1 MGWCHIIN
9 PLANKKKW
17 SDNTY
22 FDKCLNKT
30 CQNIFY
36 NLQLAAGQTQHQA
49 ASESENPG
57 QLDEWKDSFGLL
69 TPPKPPALSQ
79 SS

>member
-1 MGWCHIIN
+1 MGWCHIIK
-9 PLANKKKW
+9 PLENIKKW
-17 SDNTY
+17 PGKFY

-30 CQNIFY
+30 CQNISY
-36 NLQLAAGQTQHQA
+36 NPQLTASQTQHQA

-57 QLDEWKDSFGLL
+57 QLHEWKDSFGLL
-69 TPPKPPALSQ
+69 TPPKSPALSQ